1 LQIANERF
9 DLAVSAAQMGVWD
22 LDLQTNK
29 LVWDEHT
36 YQLFGEHNTD
46 FSEPHEIWNHRV
58 HPADLAQ
65 VDEMAALALRGER
78 EYNPEF
84 RVVLSD
90 GSIRH
95 IKAYGQVVRDAD
107 GTPLRFTGVN
117 YDITER
123 KQTEK
128 LLQESESN
136 FRTFFETIDD
146 MLLVSSLDG
155 RIIFSN
161 PAVTRKLDYEAEELA
176 GLLLLDLY
184 PADNS
189 AETEAVYTAIFS
201 GENSTCLLPL
211 VTSQGALVPVET
223 QIWFGRW
230 DGADCIYSVSKD
242 LSAERE
248 AQQRFEHIF
257 RRNPNMMALSS
268 LNDKFLDV
276 NDTILNTIG
285 FTRDEMI
292 GKTAHELRIF
302 TEPEKQEAAGQMLAH
317 QGRIQNIELKVRKKD
332 GQLIDGLFSGEIIE
346 IQGQKI
352 FLTVMMDIT
361 ARKQAEEVLRHINAE
376 LEQQTAVANLMAEK
390 AEQANLAKSE
400 FLANMSHEIR
410 TPMNGVIG
418 LTGLLLD
425 TDLNEEQQHYAE
437 MIYASGESLM
447 TLINDILD
455 FSKIEAGKLE
465 LEILDFDLLSLLED
479 FAAAMAIRAHEKDLE
494 LHWAAEAGVPS
505 LLRGAPG
512 RLRQILTNLLG
523 NAIKFT
529 RQGEVSVSVTMLYET
544 QDEVNLRFAVRDSGI
559 GIPPEKIALL
569 FNKFSQVDASTTRQ
583 FGGTG
588 LGLAISKQLVE
599 LMGGEIGVESEEG
612 KGSEFWFT
620 IRLKRQSAMRTPTP
634 RKSVPE
640 ITPLSLDSDK
650 RILLVEDN
658 IVNQKVALGILK
670 KLGLHADAAA
680 NGLEALRALES
691 LPYDLVLMDV
701 QMPEMDGLEATR
713 QIRSAQSN
721 VLNHAIPIIAM
732 TANAM
737 PEDRQRCLQ
746 AGMNDFIAK
755 PVQAMTLAL
764 ALAHWLTE

>member
-1 LQIANERF
+1 
-9 DLAVSAAQMGVWD
+9 
-22 LDLQTNK
+22 
-29 LVWDEHT
+29 
-36 YQLFGEHNTD
+36 
-46 FSEPHEIWNHRV
+46 
-58 HPADLAQ
+58 
-65 VDEMAALALRGER
+65 
-78 EYNPEF
+78 
-84 RVVLSD
+84 
-90 GSIRH
+90 
-95 IKAYGQVVRDAD
+95 
-107 GTPLRFTGVN
+107 
-117 YDITER
+117 
-123 KQTEK
+123 
-128 LLQESESN
+128 
-136 FRTFFETIDD
+136 
-146 MLLVSSLDG
+146 
-155 RIIFSN
+155 
-161 PAVTRKLDYEAEELA
+161 
-176 GLLLLDLY
+176 
-184 PADNS
+184 
-189 AETEAVYTAIFS
+189 
-201 GENSTCLLPL
+201 
-211 VTSQGALVPVET
+211 
-223 QIWFGRW
+223 
-230 DGADCIYSVSKD
+230 
-242 LSAERE
+242 
-248 AQQRFEHIF
+248 
-257 RRNPNMMALSS
+257 
-268 LNDKFLDV
+268 
-276 NDTILNTIG
+276 
-285 FTRDEMI
+285 
-292 GKTAHELRIF
+292 
-302 TEPEKQEAAGQMLAH
+302 
-317 QGRIQNIELKVRKKD
+317 
-332 GQLIDGLFSGEIIE
+332 
-346 IQGQKI
+346 
-352 FLTVMMDIT
+352 
-361 ARKQAEEVLRHINAE
+361 
-376 LEQQTAVANLMAEK
+376 MAEK
-390 AEQANLAKSE
+390 AELANLAKSE

-479 FAAAMAIRAHEKDLE
+479 FAAAMAIRAREKDLE

-505 LLRGAPG
+505 LVQGDPG
-512 RLRQILTNLLG
+512 RLRQILNNLMG

-529 RQGEVSVSVTMLYET
+529 HQGEVSMSVTKLHET
-544 QDEVNLRFAVRDSGI
+544 QDEVDLRFAVRDSGI

-599 LMGGEIGVESEEG
+599 LMGGEIGVESEED

-620 IRLKRQSAMRTPTP
+620 IRLKRQPAMRTPMP

-640 ITPLSLDSDK
+640 ITPPSLDSDK

-680 NGLEALRALES
+680 NGLEALRALET

-737 PEDRQRCLQ
+737 PEDRERCLQ

-764 ALAHWLTE
+764 ALAQWLTE